1 MLVRFMARDCFVV
14 PISIGTPR
22 NDGHAIMIR
31 ESLKVSK
38 GI

>member
-22 NDGHAIMIR
+22 NDGHERVIR
-31 ESLKVSK
+31 DAW
-38 GI
+38 